1 MTWMFWYV
9 LFTKINIFIG
19 LYLNNYKKLWR
30 RQEFEKIFSP
40 HCYVFLAIVRDFMQR
55 KTHRKKCDAEK
66 QHLKIYKLNIT
77 YYGKKK
83 A

>member
-1 MTWMFWYV
+1 
-9 LFTKINIFIG
+9 
-19 LYLNNYKKLWR
+19 
-30 RQEFEKIFSP
+30 
-40 HCYVFLAIVRDFMQR
+40 MQR